1 MTDPM
6 RAAHRIPVTLLTGF
20 LGAGKTTLLNH
31 LLRRPDM
38 AGTVVVINEFG
49 SIPLDHLLVTH
60 LDEQVV
66 LLESG
71 CLCCTVR
78 GDLSRCLRELF
89 MRRLRRELPAL
100 DRVIVETTGLAD
112 PAPVLFTLMND
123 FFVAER
129 YRLDGVVTA
138 VDGVFGADQLAARPE
153 AVKQAAM
160 ADRLV
165 ITKVDQA
172 TPAQLD
178 AVDARLARLNPGA
191 PRLRS
196 VGGAVDPADLLDCG
210 LWNPVTHSADVA
222 RWLGDGAVAAQRDPD
237 YRPLT
242 AKPSAPAGQHDA
254 AVRAF
259 ALRLPAPVA
268 WGDFS
273 AALDALQSLWG
284 ERLLRVK
291 GLVHVAGE
299 VSPRVIQC
307 VHHLRYP
314 DAALPAW
321 PQGARE
327 TRLVFIVR
335 ELDPAVVERA
345 FACFCVPELV
355 A

>member
-1 MTDPM
+1 MLLAMPPM
-6 RAAHRIPVTLLTGF
+6 LQYALPFAA
-20 LGAGKTTLLNH
+20 
-31 LLRRPDM
+31 
-38 AGTVVVINEFG
+38 
-49 SIPLDHLLVTH
+49 
-60 LDEQVV
+60 
-66 LLESG
+66 
-71 CLCCTVR
+71 C
-78 GDLSRCLRELF
+78 
-89 MRRLRRELPAL
+89 
-100 DRVIVETTGLAD
+100 
-112 PAPVLFTLMND
+112 
-123 FFVAER
+123 
-129 YRLDGVVTA
+129 
-138 VDGVFGADQLAARPE
+138 FGATLAYHRF
-153 AVKQAAM
+153 AA
-160 ADRLV
+160 D
-165 ITKVDQA
+165 
-172 TPAQLD
+172 
-178 AVDARLARLNPGA
+178 NE
-191 PRLRS
+191 
-196 VGGAVDPADLLDCG
+196 
-210 LWNPVTHSADVA
+210 
-222 RWLGDGAVAAQRDPD
+222 AVAAQRDPD

-299 VSPRVIQC
+299 VRPRVIQC

>member
-1 MTDPM
+1 VEAKSNQRRGGPNPGCD
-6 RAAHRIPVTLLTGF
+6 
-20 LGAGKTTLLNH
+20 LGQKTEQCQ
-31 LLRRPDM
+31 RRPR
-38 AGTVVVINEFG
+38 
-49 SIPLDHLLVTH
+49 
-60 LDEQVV
+60 Q
-66 LLESG
+66 
-71 CLCCTVR
+71 
-78 GDLSRCLRELF
+78 
-89 MRRLRRELPAL
+89 
-100 DRVIVETTGLAD
+100 
-112 PAPVLFTLMND
+112 
-123 FFVAER
+123 
-129 YRLDGVVTA
+129 
-138 VDGVFGADQLAARPE
+138 
-153 AVKQAAM
+153 QAANQ
-160 ADRLV
+160 
-165 ITKVDQA
+165 T
-172 TPAQLD
+172 
-178 AVDARLARLNPGA
+178 
-191 PRLRS
+191 
-196 VGGAVDPADLLDCG
+196 
-210 LWNPVTHSADVA
+210 
-222 RWLGDGAVAAQRDPD
+222 
-237 YRPLT
+237 
-242 AKPSAPAGQHDA
+242 SAPAGQHDA

-299 VSPRVIQC
+299 ARPRVIQC